1 MGTPGEDGENGK
13 KNVLV
18 CDVPDEEHEI
28 QIVSP
33 VRFVRRVKEG
43 IGRRIMAS
51 TLLDVPDGTNPGT
64 SGRNEL
70 DTMADTSCAGHN
82 WTVLYFTGDKVEV
95 SPFSEEYKSMPGIPV
110 ATCGTL
116 ITTESGREYILIGN
130 EMLWFG
136 KKMKRTLVNPNQF
149 RMNGVAI

>member
-1 MGTPGEDGENGK
+1 MTGEGDENGK

-43 IGRRIMAS
+43 IGRCIMAS

-64 SGRNEL
+64 SG
-70 DTMADTSCAGHN
+70 
-82 WTVLYFTGDKVEV
+82 
-95 SPFSEEYKSMPGIPV
+95 
-110 ATCGTL
+110 
-116 ITTESGREYILIGN
+116 
-130 EMLWFG
+130 
-136 KKMKRTLVNPNQF
+136 
-149 RMNGVAI
+149 